1 MLNEVIVTKINST
14 YVRIDAD
21 EDVLHDINSYF
32 AVYAEGYIFNP
43 RYKAR
48 IWDGRIRFFGINN
61 RLLSSGLVPLL
72 EKFCE
77 KHSYTLTYESDFNNF
92 ESEFDE
98 QEFKETCDEALK
110 DSGLHLRD
118 YQEEAC
124 KLALQKR
131 TGILQCCTSSGKSM
145 IIYCMIKNMLKYK
158 RINKLLLIVPNVSLV
173 EQMRS
178 DFIEYGWKDVD
189 DTVELLYSSKK
200 PTFKLPVLIST
211 WQSLQKIEDKEYY
224 EDIDAVIV
232 DECHGSKAN
241 VINTI
246 LKQCINTEYR
256 IGTTGTLPTGPADL
270 LNINAVLG
278 NVLYSITSKEL
289 IDRGILTRMTVAGI
303 LVKYPAQFIAKNKG
317 RSYPEEVK
325 LVESYVARQNVLA
338 TILAHTPKEHN
349 VLLLCNHVEHLLN
362 TAAWLTANYP
372 DRNVKVISGNVSAAD
387 REDIRKKLESEEG
400 TIIVATYGTCST
412 GINMPK
418 LHEIILYA
426 NSKSKIKV
434 LQSLGRGLRKHNT
447 KNRVILYDI
456 IDDMSYTARTRVI
469 HNYLYQHWKEREK
482 YYKEQEFPIKTME
495 LGV

>member
-1 MLNEVIVTKINST
+1 MINEVIATKINSS
-14 YVRIDAD
+14 YVKVDAD
-21 EDVLHDINSYF
+21 GDVLHDINSYF

-48 IWDGRIRFFGINN
+48 IWDGRVRFFGINN
-61 RLLSSGLVPLL
+61 RILPSGLVPLL

-77 KHSYTLTYESDFNNF
+77 KNSYKFTYVNDFNDF

-98 QEFKETCDEALK
+98 QKFKEICNESLK
-110 DSGLHLRD
+110 SSGLSLRD

-124 KLALQKR
+124 KIALKNKM
-131 TGILQCCTSSGKSM
+131 GILQCCTSSGKSM
-145 IIYCMIKNMLKYK
+145 IIYCMIRNMLKYK
-158 RINKLLLIVPNVSLV
+158 RIKKILLIVPNVALV

-178 DFIEYGWKDVD
+178 DFVDYGWTDID
-189 DTVELLYSSKK
+189 DTVELLYASKK

-232 DECHGSKAN
+232 DECHGGKAK

-256 IGTTGTLPTGPADL
+256 IGTTGTLPTASSDL
-270 LNINAVLG
+270 LSICSVLG
-278 NVLYSITSKEL
+278 NVLYNITSKEL
-289 IDRGILTRMTVAGI
+289 IDRGILTKMTVAGI
-303 LVKYPAQFIAKNKG
+303 FVKYPIQFILKNKG

-325 LVESYVARQNVLA
+325 LVESYANRQKVLT

-349 VLLLCNHVEHLLN
+349 VLLLCNHIEHLQN
-362 TAAWLTANYP
+362 TASWLAANYP
-372 DRNVKVISGNVSAAD
+372 DRNVKVISGDVSASD

-418 LHEIILYA
+418 LHEVILYA

-456 IDDMSYTARTRVI
+456 IDDMSYVLRKKVI
-469 HNYLYQHWKEREK
+469 HNYLYMHWKEREK
-482 YYKEQEFPIKTME
+482 YYVEQEFPIKTMN

>member
-1 MLNEVIVTKINST
+1 M
-14 YVRIDAD
+14 
-21 EDVLHDINSYF
+21 
-32 AVYAEGYIFNP
+32 
-43 RYKAR
+43 
-48 IWDGRIRFFGINN
+48 
-61 RLLSSGLVPLL
+61 
-72 EKFCE
+72 
-77 KHSYTLTYESDFNNF
+77 
-92 ESEFDE
+92 
-98 QEFKETCDEALK
+98 
-110 DSGLHLRD
+110 
-118 YQEEAC
+118 
-124 KLALQKR
+124 
-131 TGILQCCTSSGKSM
+131 
-145 IIYCMIKNMLKYK
+145 
-158 RINKLLLIVPNVSLV
+158 
-173 EQMRS
+173 
-178 DFIEYGWKDVD
+178 
-189 DTVELLYSSKK
+189 
-200 PTFKLPVLIST
+200 
-211 WQSLQKIEDKEYY
+211 
-224 EDIDAVIV
+224 
-232 DECHGSKAN
+232 
-241 VINTI
+241 
-246 LKQCINTEYR
+246 KQCINTEYR

-278 NVLYSITSKEL
+278 NVLYAITSKEL

-325 LVESYVARQNVLA
+325 LVESYVARQKVLA

-372 DRNVKVISGNVSAAD
+372 NRNVKVISGNVSAAD